1 MSTLKTIYFVHKTCV
16 KVLEIQ
22 ILSYGNACNVS
33 YVEWFRK
40 YEYGGFVIIIFS
52 LTSYSSSILSAGMR

>member
-1 MSTLKTIYFVHKTCV
+1 MSTLKTINFVHKTCV

-33 YVEWFRK
+33 YVE
-40 YEYGGFVIIIFS
+40 
-52 LTSYSSSILSAGMR
+52 